1 MQQLC
6 NLKYHVP
13 STCLPAGSN
22 LLNAK
27 NDKPLRAGQVVAVT
41 LGVTGLEAP
50 DAADARDKVYALQ
63 VCGSVVVGW
72 KRVGRGCDVG

>member
-1 MQQLC
+1 MVC
-6 NLKYHVP
+6 CAVCCACP
-13 STCLPAGSN
+13 PPPAGSN

-27 NDKPLRAGQVVAVT
+27 NDKPLRAGQVFAVT

-63 VCGSVVVGW
+63 VGVATWVP
-72 KRVGRGCDVG
+72 